1 MSDAGNIQ
9 VTATTEYDI
18 LVAVG
23 QEIFGVQGPTGA
35 VGPSGLIGPTGPSG
49 ATGPRGATGVTG
61 ATGPS
66 GVSGATGPTGA
77 TGQTGSTGPSGDIG
91 PTGATGQTGSTG
103 PSGDIGPTG
112 ATGPTGETG
121 PTGPTGATGPT
132 GSPFITDIPI
142 TETTTI
148 YPPSGTFNDGYRV
161 IYRIQ
166 QDGTGGHSV
175 SLDSS
180 IVIPSSTTAP
190 SFNIVANKYDLLG
203 LIYSAPASAWLLV
216 SFNGAY

>member
-66 GVSGATGPTGA
+66 GVSGAT
-77 TGQTGSTGPSGDIG
+77 G